1 MKYIV
6 IIIIS
11 LFTSFNV
18 YADKCDSKTKSDLLK
33 EANQIKVDYEEKT
46 ESVHVK
52 DEMYDYTTD
61 VTTLL
66 VSIYNLT
73 DNFSLEISND
83 VNDNISFA
91 NKKDYSS
98 GKYTF
103 DDIDYYKI
111 INYKIKVYS
120 NTSCDRYLIKTINYK
135 KPMFNQNT
143 YYSVCDGNE
152 NVIYCQK
159 YITNPKIVKSMGVG
173 LKEDID
179 NYNKGNIS
187 SDIEE
192 PQESFFKKYYIYI
205 LIGGG
210 VLIIIGT
217 ATWLFIKKKRS
228 EI

>member
-120 NTSCDRYLIKTINYK
+120 NTSCDRYLIKNITYTKPMYNSNYNYK
-135 KPMFNQNT
+135 ICEENS
-143 YYSVCDGNE
+143 SVP
-152 NVIYCQK
+152 YCQK
-159 YITNPKIVKSMGVG
+159 YITNKKYVFDAGKG
-173 LKEDID
+173 LDKAID
-179 NYNKGNIS
+179 DYKNNNNQMP
-187 SDIEE
+187 EE
-192 PQESFFKKYYIYI
+192 IDKESFFEKYKVYII
-205 LIGGG
+205 TGGG
-210 VLIIIGT
+210 VIVIATCVII
-217 ATWLFIKKKRS
+217 FIRKKRS